1 MPDEATPLGDDYTNA
16 SRQDSGPISWWSWR
30 PGIKPR
36 NAALIGGSVTCIGL
50 LLAGIGFTTLILGIM
65 DSFSAPVRLPG
76 VVATH
81 SVGIIDRVPRLAIR
95 LHEPGF
101 PREVAPVVPN
111 TAFRALHDGDP
122 VMVSFSPRL
131 HFLYILE
138 GAGQRYALPETS
150 AAGNPPGSVTL
161 LLLGLLFLPYPML
174 LTLWGLRDLRQGPT
188 RLTARVTGLRVVAR
202 PHTHRAGLTPR
213 LNRSSWYGV
222 ALQPLHEDSTR
233 PITFSISQET
243 YAALREGEIVTT
255 TYSPNIHYIY
265 AMERET

>member
-1 MPDEATPLGDDYTNA
+1 MPDEATPLDNDHIDTG
-16 SRQDSGPISWWSWR
+16 RPISWWSWR

-50 LLAGIGFTTLILGIM
+50 LLAGIGLTTFILGIM
-65 DSFSAPVRLPG
+65 DSFSAPIRLSG

-81 SVGIIDRVPRLAIR
+81 SLGIIDRVPRLAIR
-95 LHEPGF
+95 LREPGF

-131 HFLYILE
+131 HFLYLLE
-138 GAGQRYALPETS
+138 GAGQRYALPEAS
-150 AAGNPPGSVTL
+150 AAGNPPGSVVL
-161 LLLGLLFLPYPML
+161 LLLGLLFLPYPAL
-174 LTLWGLRDLRQGPT
+174 LTLWGLRDLRQGPG
-188 RLTARVTGLRVVAR
+188 RLTARVIGLRVVER
-202 PHTHRAGLTPR
+202 NHTRRAGLTPH

-222 ALQPLHEDSTR
+222 ALQPLHGESTR

-243 YAALREGEIVTT
+243 YAALREGEIVTI
-255 TYSPNIHYIY
+255 TYTPNVHYIY
-265 AMERET
+265 AMERER